1 MEKIDKL
8 KLVLKNCDK
17 TLDYYT
23 EIFANTANGPARI
36 RKEALEVEGVI
47 KYREYIEAKIK
58 ELTPKPK
65 RGNPN
70 FGKNNPY
77 QDKIKEA
84 KQGGKE

>member
-8 KLVLKNCDK
+8 KLVLKNCEQA
-17 TLDYYT
+17 LDYYT
-23 EIFANTANGPARI
+23 NVFAVTSGGAMRM
-36 RKEALEVEGVI
+36 RREAHEVEGLV
-47 KYREYIEAKIK
+47 KYREYLIEQI
-58 ELTPKPK
+58 EVLTPKPK

-77 QDKIKEA
+77 QEKIKEA

>member
-8 KLVLKNCDK
+8 HLVLKNCDK

-23 EIFANTANGPARI
+23 EIFANTVNGAARL
-36 RKEALEVEGVI
+36 RKEALEVEGVV
-47 KYREYIEAKIK
+47 KYREYVLAQIK